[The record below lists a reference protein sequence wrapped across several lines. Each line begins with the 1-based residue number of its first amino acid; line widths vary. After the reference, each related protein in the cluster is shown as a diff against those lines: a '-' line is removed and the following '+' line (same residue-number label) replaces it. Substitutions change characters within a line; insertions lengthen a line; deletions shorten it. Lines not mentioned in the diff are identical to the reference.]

1 MLSVERCAP
10 LLAAQRDPATLVVAR
25 SPGHQRPTNARKS
38 YQKREFLDFEVCL
51 TIFQR
56 CTEILLRCL
65 EAKQRC
71 LISLQHCIEA
81 SFTCF
86 ATKQRCFV
94 SVI

>member
-10 LLAAQRDPATLVVAR
+10 LLAAQRDPATLVVAG
-25 SPGHQRPTNARKS
+25 SPGHPATNECSKILS
-38 YQKREFLDFEVCL
+38 KREFLDFEVCL
-51 TIFQR
+51 TILQR
-56 CTEILLRCL
+56 CTEVLFRCL
-65 EAKQRC
+65 EAKQRF
-71 LISLQHCIEA
+71 LISLQRCIEA